1 MGYVDVPRRRTLVGR
16 LSSATNRGEAI
27 VDGGLGR

>member
-1 MGYVDVPRRRTLVGR
+1 MGYVDIPAVGTLVGR